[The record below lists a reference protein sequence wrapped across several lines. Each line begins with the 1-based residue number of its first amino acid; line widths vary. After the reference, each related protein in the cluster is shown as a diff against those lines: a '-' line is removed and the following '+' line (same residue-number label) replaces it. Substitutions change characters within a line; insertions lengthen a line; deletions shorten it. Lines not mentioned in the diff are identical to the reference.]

1 MPSRASSETNS
12 RADCSVSSSACRSK
26 AARIGAVVSAFE
38 AASPCGD
45 ALPISRGECRH
56 RGLDVVGGDGDQT
69 DVRRLVRAELLAGE
83 EVAAG
88 GAGGHLRQQ
97 CQRNDRRGHTDAR
110 LRQRERAAGRSR
122 DRDVARTDQAQSARA
137 DVAVDGGDHRQRQL
151 QNPAQQVG
159 QFTGAVDGEVTGIA
173 AHGLGQIG
181 SGTERSAG
189 VVQHHRAHT
198 GLLGGVGQTLA
209 QLVDQFGGQR
219 VAVVRRIQRQ
229 ASDTALDGVMD
240 Q

>member
-1 MPSRASSETNS
+1 MSQAPTSPS
-12 RADCSVSSSACRSK
+12 
-26 AARIGAVVSAFE
+26 
-38 AASPCGD
+38 P
-45 ALPISRGECRH
+45 P
-56 RGLDVVGGDGDQT
+56 
-69 DVRRLVRAELLAGE
+69 
-83 EVAAG
+83 
-88 GAGGHLRQQ
+88 
-97 CQRNDRRGHTDAR
+97 
-110 LRQRERAAGRSR
+110 
-122 DRDVARTDQAQSARA
+122 ARTCPSIAAITGNGSFRIA
-137 DVAVDGGDHRQRQL
+137 
-151 QNPAQQVG
+151 AQQVG